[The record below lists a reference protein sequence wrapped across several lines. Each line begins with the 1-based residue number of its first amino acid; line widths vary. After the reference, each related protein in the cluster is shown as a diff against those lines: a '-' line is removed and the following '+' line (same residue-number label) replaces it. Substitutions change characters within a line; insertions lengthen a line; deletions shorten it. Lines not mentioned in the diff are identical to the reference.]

1 MTTYKPFN
9 LAAALEGE
17 PLITRDGR
25 KVTEFI
31 ELKTMQSECKYLYVL
46 EGQEIETVDRDGLY
60 SFVGGQC
67 EQDLFLAPTM
77 KTYYTDIIKL
87 VDGSITATDPYIN
100 KNHKS
105 THSGY
110 IKTISFEIAE

>member
-9 LAAALEGE
+9 LAAALAGE

-77 KTYYTDIIKL
+77 KTYWVNVYKYGNILKTGDLYDSLEEAKQQGG
-87 VDGSITATDPYIN
+87 DCF
-100 KNHKS
+100 
-105 THSGY
+105 
-110 IKTISFEIAE
+110 KTISFEISE